1 MQTNQIYE
9 ENLNALAGSQYQ
21 ELKQKLKK
29 ITELRYFNYK
39 IGKDILDFNIIKKR
53 NLKTIYSNPIQEL
66 EQTAQTFKQE
76 CFYHSCLFFYGLGNG
91 LLYKI
96 LLQNKHL
103 KRLVVFEQELEI
115 IFIVLNFIDLKE
127 ELSKG

>member
-39 IGKDILDFNIIKKR
+39 IGKDMLDFNIIKKR

-91 LLYKI
+91 LLYK
-96 LLQNKHL
+96 
-103 KRLVVFEQELEI
+103 
-115 IFIVLNFIDLKE
+115 
-127 ELSKG
+127 